1 MLTRLLYALLAVLA
15 GAYVGAVLHE
25 LRGDTPL
32 RAAYEARGSRYAS
45 KASRMT

>member
-1 MLTRLLYALLAVLA
+1 MTRLLYTAAAVLA

-32 RAAYEARGSRYAS
+32 RAAREGRPYEGPVF
-45 KASRMT
+45 